1 MPIAL
6 LEAGTGGCR
15 LALCGTCA
23 AVCREVALAVLGAVG
38 VGPKLVVALLVG
50 DKLLVGRLVLDL
62 ELGC

>member
-38 VGPKLVVALLVG
+38 VRLR
-50 DKLLVGRLVLDL
+50 DKNSHGLASFSNVQ
-62 ELGC
+62 

>member
-1 MPIAL
+1 MSIAL

-15 LALCGTCA
+15 LALCGTGA
-23 AVCREVALAVLGAVG
+23 AVCREVAFAVLGAVG